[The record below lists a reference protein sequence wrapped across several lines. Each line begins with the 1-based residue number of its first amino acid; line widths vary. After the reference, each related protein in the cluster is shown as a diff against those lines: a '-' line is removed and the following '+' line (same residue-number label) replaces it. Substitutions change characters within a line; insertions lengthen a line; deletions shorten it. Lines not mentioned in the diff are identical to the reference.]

1 MKRYLSIFILIFFL
15 SVGSGYTAE
24 SALTIETVDITGW
37 NLTDNLTAAN
47 VDGNYWANS
56 EQDTYLVA
64 VNASGGAIVITITAQ
79 QTLQGGNVSITS
91 PTVSVG
97 AGKTYIIGPF
107 NRTIFN
113 DADGIHV
120 TYDGV
125 TSLTVAAVQ
134 ITNL

>member
-1 MKRYLSIFILIFFL
+1 MKRYLAIFTLVFFL
-15 SVGSGYTAE
+15 AIGSGYAVE
-24 SALTIETVDITGW
+24 SALTIEVVDITGW

-47 VDGNYWANS
+47 ADGNYWTNS
-56 EQDTYLVA
+56 DQDTYLVA
-64 VNASGGAIVITITAQ
+64 VNGSGGAIVITITAQ

-107 NRTIFN
+107 SRTIFN
-113 DADGIHV
+113 DATGIHV